1 MTRRELREHCFK
13 MLFGTA
19 FYPIEE
25 ADDQISHYF
34 EAPDEDEQQEDGS
47 YRVIHSA
54 AFDIYDSDYVRGK
67 VEKIIEKIPELD
79 ERINGVAEGWK
90 TKRMGRVELAILRL
104 ALYEIS
110 FDDDIPETVSYTHL
124 DVYNRQSWCGAT
136 EPSGRRTEVSFIN
149 KSAMDISP
157 FFRFFKI

>member
-90 TKRMGRVELAILRL
+90 TKRMGRVERAILRL

-110 FDDDIPETVSYTHL
+110 FDDDIPEKV
-124 DVYNRQSWCGAT
+124 A
-136 EPSGRRTEVSFIN
+136 IN
-149 KSAMDISP
+149 EAVELARKFGGDDSP
-157 FFRFFKI
+157 AFVNGILAKLV

>member
-1 MTRRELREHCFK
+1 

-34 EAPDEDEQQEDGS
+34 EAPDEAEQQEDGS

-110 FDDDIPETVSYTHL
+110 FDDDIPEKV
-124 DVYNRQSWCGAT
+124 A
-136 EPSGRRTEVSFIN
+136 IN
-149 KSAMDISP
+149 EAVELARKFGGDDSP
-157 FFRFFKI
+157 AFVNGILAKLV

>member
-47 YRVIHSA
+47 YRVIHSE
-54 AFDIYDSDYVRGK
+54 AFDIYDRDYVRGK

-110 FDDDIPETVSYTHL
+110 FDDDIPEKV
-124 DVYNRQSWCGAT
+124 A
-136 EPSGRRTEVSFIN
+136 IN
-149 KSAMDISP
+149 EAVELARKFGGDDSP
-157 FFRFFKI
+157 AFVNGILAKLV

>member
-1 MTRRELREHCFK
+1 MTRRELRGHCFK

-110 FDDDIPETVSYTHL
+110 FDDDIPEKV
-124 DVYNRQSWCGAT
+124 A
-136 EPSGRRTEVSFIN
+136 IN
-149 KSAMDISP
+149 EAVELARKFGGDDSP
-157 FFRFFKI
+157 AFVNGILAKLV

>member
-110 FDDDIPETVSYTHL
+110 FDDDIPEKV
-124 DVYNRQSWCGAT
+124 A
-136 EPSGRRTEVSFIN
+136 IN
-149 KSAMDISP
+149 EAVELARKFGGDDSP
-157 FFRFFKI
+157 AFVNGILAKLV

>member
-110 FDDDIPETVSYTHL
+110 FDDDIPEK
-124 DVYNRQSWCGAT
+124 GA
-136 EPSGRRTEVSFIN
+136 IN
-149 KSAMDISP
+149 EAVELARKFGGDDSP
-157 FFRFFKI
+157 AFVNGILAKLV

>member
-1 MTRRELREHCFK
+1 

-110 FDDDIPETVSYTHL
+110 FDDDIPEKV
-124 DVYNRQSWCGAT
+124 A
-136 EPSGRRTEVSFIN
+136 IN
-149 KSAMDISP
+149 EAVELARKFGGDDSP
-157 FFRFFKI
+157 AFVNGILAKLV

>member
-110 FDDDIPETVSYTHL
+110 FDDDIPEKV
-124 DVYNRQSWCGAT
+124 A
-136 EPSGRRTEVSFIN
+136 IN
-149 KSAMDISP
+149 EAVELARKFGGGDSP
-157 FFRFFKI
+157 AFVNGILAKLV

>member
-104 ALYEIS
+104 APYEIS
-110 FDDDIPETVSYTHL
+110 FDDDIPEKV
-124 DVYNRQSWCGAT
+124 A
-136 EPSGRRTEVSFIN
+136 IN
-149 KSAMDISP
+149 EAVELARKFGGDDSP
-157 FFRFFKI
+157 AFVNGILAKLV

>member
-1 MTRRELREHCFK
+1 M
-13 MLFGTA
+13 
-19 FYPIEE
+19 
-25 ADDQISHYF
+25 
-34 EAPDEDEQQEDGS
+34 
-47 YRVIHSA
+47 IHSA

-110 FDDDIPETVSYTHL
+110 FDDDIPEKV
-124 DVYNRQSWCGAT
+124 A
-136 EPSGRRTEVSFIN
+136 IN
-149 KSAMDISP
+149 EAVELARKFGGDDSP
-157 FFRFFKI
+157 AFVNGILAKLV

>member
-110 FDDDIPETVSYTHL
+110 FDDDIPEKVAIQEAVEL
-124 DVYNRQSWCGAT
+124 ARKFGGD
-136 EPSGRRTEVSFIN
+136 
-149 KSAMDISP
+149 DSP
-157 FFRFFKI
+157 AFVNGILAKLV